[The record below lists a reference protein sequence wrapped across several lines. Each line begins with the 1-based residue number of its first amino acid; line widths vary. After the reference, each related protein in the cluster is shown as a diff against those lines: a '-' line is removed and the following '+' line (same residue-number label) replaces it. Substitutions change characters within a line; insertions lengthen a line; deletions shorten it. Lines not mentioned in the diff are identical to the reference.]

1 MLRVLLVDDHPLVR
15 EGLGRLLE
23 RAGARLVG
31 WAQDGEAGLQ
41 LAKQLKPDLILWDLA
56 MPGGGLTPL
65 PRLRE
70 AAPQAR
76 VVVLTAL
83 DDPLVAREAAKAGA
97 AGFLAKTCSPTELIR
112 AITACARGEACFPQ
126 LPQLSPREEEL
137 LRGLAAGLPNRALA
151 EELGISIKTV
161 ESHLEKL
168 KKKLGCRSTA
178 ELRAWAVRRPP
189 CQPPPSEVG

>member
-70 AAPQAR
+70 AAPQ
-76 VVVLTAL
+76 
-83 DDPLVAREAAKAGA
+83 
-97 AGFLAKTCSPTELIR
+97 
-112 AITACARGEACFPQ
+112 
-126 LPQLSPREEEL
+126 
-137 LRGLAAGLPNRALA
+137 
-151 EELGISIKTV
+151 
-161 ESHLEKL
+161 
-168 KKKLGCRSTA
+168 
-178 ELRAWAVRRPP
+178 
-189 CQPPPSEVG
+189 